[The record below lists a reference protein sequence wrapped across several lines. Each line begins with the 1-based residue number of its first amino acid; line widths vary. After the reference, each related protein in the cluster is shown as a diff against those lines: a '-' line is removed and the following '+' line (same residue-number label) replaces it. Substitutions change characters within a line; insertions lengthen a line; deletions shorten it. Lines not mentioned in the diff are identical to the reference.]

1 VLLGC
6 KNVVYA
12 TGGPAGMYADSVF
25 PVNHY
30 GATGLALEA
39 GALGKNLT
47 EWQYGLASVR
57 PRWNVSGTYM
67 QVLPR
72 FVSVD
77 EAGTER
83 EFLLEFFDDPVKAL
97 NAVFLKGYQ
106 WPFDSK
112 KVMEGSS
119 VIDLLVYREQVNRG
133 RKVYL
138 DYCRNPFGL
147 KEIPFEDLS
156 REAYQYLS
164 CAESC
169 FGTPI
174 ERLKKMNQP
183 AIDLYRSKGLDL
195 EKEYLQIALC
205 AQHCNGGIAVDA
217 WWQTEIPGL
226 FAAGEC
232 AGTHGVSRPG
242 GSALNAGQV
251 GSLRAAQYICA
262 RGRKIPQEAEFA
274 EILQKQLDSHRK
286 LRAKWERGSGD
297 AAAMIHSARRRMSDH
312 GGPIR
317 NAAAI
322 EAVRQAVV
330 EEQILMDVRAV
341 SPAEAVKAY
350 QLRDLLVTQYAM
362 LTALADFAKTAG
374 GTRGSALY
382 TDPSGQIP
390 VGLEEKFRFLPVSE
404 NLNWRIQQVRLG
416 KDGCAVLWRD
426 VRPIPEEKAA
436 FETVWRQYREN
447 RNIY

>member
-1 VLLGC
+1 
-6 KNVVYA
+6 
-12 TGGPAGMYADSVF
+12 M
-25 PVNHY
+25 
-30 GATGLALEA
+30 
-39 GALGKNLT
+39 
-47 EWQYGLASVR
+47 
-57 PRWNVSGTYM
+57 
-67 QVLPR
+67 
-72 FVSVD
+72 
-77 EAGTER
+77 
-83 EFLLEFFDDPVKAL
+83 
-97 NAVFLKGYQ
+97 
-106 WPFDSK
+106 
-112 KVMEGSS
+112 
-119 VIDLLVYREQVNRG
+119 NR
-133 RKVYL
+133 
-138 DYCRNPFGL
+138 
-147 KEIPFEDLS
+147 
-156 REAYQYLS
+156 
-164 CAESC
+164 
-169 FGTPI
+169 
-174 ERLKKMNQP
+174 P

-297 AAAMIHSARRRMSDH
+297 TAAMIRSARRRMSDH